1 MENQPIPI
9 SWFYL
14 TRAQTHDLPHL
25 KTSTLT
31 ITPAIA
37 LVCIILSVI
46 WTFCPLI
53 SHSDIF
59 SINKRTLILKIIGQG
74 DVKHI
79 MTLLVKIITS
89 VLNVST
95 YIITS
100 ITVGLIRLAAI
111 LSIMSVS
118 TFITAVFLYV
128 SGTVQSET

>member
-1 MENQPIPI
+1 
-9 SWFYL
+9 
-14 TRAQTHDLPHL
+14 
-25 KTSTLT
+25 
-31 ITPAIA
+31 
-37 LVCIILSVI
+37 
-46 WTFCPLI
+46 
-53 SHSDIF
+53 
-59 SINKRTLILKIIGQG
+59 LKIIGQR

-79 MTLLVKIITS
+79 MTLMVKIITS

-95 YIITS
+95 NIITS

>member
-1 MENQPIPI
+1 M
-9 SWFYL
+9 
-14 TRAQTHDLPHL
+14 
-25 KTSTLT
+25 
-31 ITPAIA
+31 
-37 LVCIILSVI
+37 
-46 WTFCPLI
+46 
-53 SHSDIF
+53 
-59 SINKRTLILKIIGQG
+59 KIIGQR

-79 MTLLVKIITS
+79 MTLMAKIITS

-95 YIITS
+95 NIITS

>member
-1 MENQPIPI
+1 M
-9 SWFYL
+9 
-14 TRAQTHDLPHL
+14 
-25 KTSTLT
+25 
-31 ITPAIA
+31 
-37 LVCIILSVI
+37 
-46 WTFCPLI
+46 
-53 SHSDIF
+53 
-59 SINKRTLILKIIGQG
+59 KIIGQR

-118 TFITAVFLYV
+118 TFITVVFLYV

>member
-1 MENQPIPI
+1 
-9 SWFYL
+9 
-14 TRAQTHDLPHL
+14 
-25 KTSTLT
+25 
-31 ITPAIA
+31 
-37 LVCIILSVI
+37 
-46 WTFCPLI
+46 
-53 SHSDIF
+53 
-59 SINKRTLILKIIGQG
+59 LKIIGQR

-79 MTLLVKIITS
+79 MTLMVKIITS

>member
-1 MENQPIPI
+1 M
-9 SWFYL
+9 
-14 TRAQTHDLPHL
+14 
-25 KTSTLT
+25 
-31 ITPAIA
+31 
-37 LVCIILSVI
+37 
-46 WTFCPLI
+46 
-53 SHSDIF
+53 
-59 SINKRTLILKIIGQG
+59 KIIGQR

-128 SGTVQSET
+128 SGTV

>member
-1 MENQPIPI
+1 M
-9 SWFYL
+9 
-14 TRAQTHDLPHL
+14 
-25 KTSTLT
+25 
-31 ITPAIA
+31 
-37 LVCIILSVI
+37 
-46 WTFCPLI
+46 
-53 SHSDIF
+53 
-59 SINKRTLILKIIGQG
+59 KIIGQG

-79 MTLLVKIITS
+79 MTLLVKIMTS

>member
-1 MENQPIPI
+1 M
-9 SWFYL
+9 
-14 TRAQTHDLPHL
+14 
-25 KTSTLT
+25 
-31 ITPAIA
+31 
-37 LVCIILSVI
+37 
-46 WTFCPLI
+46 
-53 SHSDIF
+53 
-59 SINKRTLILKIIGQG
+59 KIIGQR

-79 MTLLVKIITS
+79 MTLMVKIITS

-95 YIITS
+95 NIITS